1 MCVCVRH
8 CRAAAAEGERREA
21 GAPVWRRRLEAAEP
35 AGRRRREQRERQ
47 GSASVVVSGRRRVV
61 ASGRGERDD
70 DVVARAGAGGR
81 ADVDGGHRA
90 QPGAQQ
96 QPAGVDPARR
106 LRPHLVP
113 LHRLHLHARRGR
125 GLRPLALK

>member
-1 MCVCVRH
+1 VCRF
-8 CRAAAAEGERREA
+8 AAAEGESRE
-21 GAPVWRRRLEAAEP
+21 GEVRRRPLEAAEP
-35 AGRRRREQRERQ
+35 AAGRQQRRI
-47 GSASVVVSGRRRVV
+47 VV
-61 ASGRGERDD
+61 ASGRGHQRGDH
-70 DVVARAGAGGR
+70 VARAGAGGR

-96 QPAGVDPARR
+96 QPAGVDPAGR

-125 GLRPLALK
+125 RLRPLALNSSVDYS